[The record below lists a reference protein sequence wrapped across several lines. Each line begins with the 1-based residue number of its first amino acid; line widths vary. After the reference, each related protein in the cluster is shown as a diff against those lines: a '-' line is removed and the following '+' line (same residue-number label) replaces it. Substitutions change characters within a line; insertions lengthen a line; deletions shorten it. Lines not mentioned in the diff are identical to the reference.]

1 MLRVGLVVD
10 RAIYASLLARAL
22 AEEGVCEVV
31 AVAAD
36 ATDLPDEIQ
45 TIDVV
50 VVDLVSPATAMAGQ
64 ADELRRRWPE
74 VALVLCGDAADR
86 PTMLAAQATR
96 VSALVDRSAD
106 LSMLVERIRATD
118 GALTVVSSAAMAQ
131 ARHQLRISTVRSPVA
146 AYPRLTERER
156 EVLEQLSRGH
166 TTNIIAA
173 NLRISVNTCRG
184 YMKTLMAKLGA
195 RSRVE
200 LMAFVA
206 EHGLPSEGS

>member
-1 MLRVGLVVD
+1 MVRVGLVVD

-22 AEEGVCEVV
+22 AEVDVCEIVGV
-31 AVAAD
+31 ATDAAD
-36 ATDLPDEIQ
+36 FDAGID

-50 VVDLVSPATAMAGQ
+50 VVDIVAAATDLVAQ
-64 ADELRRRWPE
+64 AETLRRRWPE
-74 VALVLCGDAADR
+74 VALVVCADSADR
-86 PTMLAAQATR
+86 PTMLAAQAAR
-96 VSALVDRSAD
+96 VSALVDRSAE
-106 LSMLVERIRATD
+106 LVTLVERIRATE

-131 ARHQLRISTVRSPVA
+131 ARQQLRTSTARSPVA

-166 TTNIIAA
+166 TTNLIAS
-173 NLRISVNTCRG
+173 NLRISVNTARG

-206 EHGLPSEGS
+206 EHGLPAE